1 MSKPVPIK
9 GLSDAAA
16 GLVRAALETAD
27 PQGVEPRVARERI
40 MGAKAS
46 IEVKN
51 EALVRIDAYAGT
63 AYALRFGAY
72 DAVPNM
78 LHLAEDSDESRR
90 R

>member
-16 GLVRAALETAD
+16 DLVRAALETTD
-27 PQGVEPRVARERI
+27 PQGVEPRIARERI

-51 EALVRIDAYAGT
+51 EALMRIDAHAGT
-63 AYALRFGAY
+63 AYALQFGAY
-72 DAVPNM
+72 DAIPNS
-78 LHLAEDSDESRR
+78 LRLADES
-90 R
+90 

>member
-16 GLVRAALETAD
+16 SLVRAALETSD
-27 PQGVEPRVARERI
+27 PQGVEPRIARERI

-51 EALVRIDAYAGT
+51 EALVRIDANAGT

-72 DAVPNM
+72 DAIPNM
-78 LHLAEDSDESRR
+78 LCLVDD
-90 R
+90 